1 MPVPQ
6 VSQRLY
12 VVVKNIPVNGYAIV
26 PMELLC
32 DYFPVN
38 CILYEMRHVTQ
49 VTAVVDHLL
58 CKVFHALILPL
69 ICVKH

>member
-6 VSQRLY
+6 VSQLN
-12 VVVKNIPVNGYAIV
+12 VVVENIPVNGDAIV

-38 CILYEMRHVTQ
+38 SVLYEMRHVTQ

-58 CKVFHALILPL
+58 CKVFHAFILPL
-69 ICVKH
+69 ICFKH